1 MLSTTEGIVLKTLKF
16 KESSLIVTCF
26 TRGFG
31 KQTYLVRGVLKA
43 KRSGLK
49 AAHFQLLNLVQMEV
63 NQNDKG
69 HLNSIKE
76 LKISYHYQGI
86 PQNFMKQS
94 LLMFLSEF
102 LNEAIRD
109 EYPNEELFEYI
120 ENGLKYL
127 DQAEQVVDFHLVF
140 LMNLAKYIGCY
151 PKGSQGSEAYFNLE
165 NGAFT
170 SRVDLH
176 SNLTAE
182 QTILFRKLYELTF
195 QELDKIHFSGNQ
207 REELLKI
214 LIKYYSL
221 HLNGFREPKSMT
233 ILKTLFR

>member
-26 TRGFG
+26 TKGFG

-43 KRSGLK
+43 KKSGLK
-49 AAHFQLLNLVQMEV
+49 AAHFQLLNLVQMVV

-76 LKISYHYQGI
+76 LKIYYHYQGI
-86 PQNFMKQS
+86 PQNFIKQS
-94 LLMFLSEF
+94 LLMFLPEF

-109 EYPNEELFEYI
+109 EYPNEELYEYI

-127 DQAEQVVDFHLVF
+127 DQSDQVVDFHLVF
-140 LMNLAKYIGCY
+140 LMNLSKYIGCY
-151 PKGSQGSEAYFNLE
+151 PKGTHIEEPFFNLE
-165 NGAFT
+165 NGEFT
-170 SRVDLH
+170 PRVDRFT
-176 SNLTAE
+176 NLTIE
-182 QTILFRKLYELTF
+182 QTVLFRKLYELNF
-195 QELDKIHFSGNQ
+195 QDLDKVHFSGNQ